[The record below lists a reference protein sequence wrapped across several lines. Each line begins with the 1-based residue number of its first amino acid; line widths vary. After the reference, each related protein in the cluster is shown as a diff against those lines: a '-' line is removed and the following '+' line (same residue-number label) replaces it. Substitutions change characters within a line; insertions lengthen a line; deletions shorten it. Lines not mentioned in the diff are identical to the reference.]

1 VVVDG
6 YLVSDAAEVLGV
18 AMQQVHRWIKTGVLA
33 TETDSSGRHWIPA
46 HEVAYLAKLPGER
59 RRGRPPTQHRVW
71 DELFD
76 IEAHVSG
83 PGLDRLKNR
92 RWFSYRST
100 RHAGWSE
107 EAAIRRL
114 RGRNEVM
121 NDGTDAAGKLH
132 APVVPERGPWDLY
145 FPHSM
150 IDECSRRPLL
160 RRPAS
165 QMNLV
170 LHFVEDESFARV
182 QERFGRVMPATVA
195 WLDLA
200 DANDRAAPEMWSKLV
215 GRWR

>member
-1 VVVDG
+1 
-6 YLVSDAAEVLGV
+6 
-18 AMQQVHRWIKTGVLA
+18 
-33 TETDSSGRHWIPA
+33 
-46 HEVAYLAKLPGER
+46 
-59 RRGRPPTQHRVW
+59 
-71 DELFD
+71 
-76 IEAHVSG
+76 
-83 PGLDRLKNR
+83 
-92 RWFSYRST
+92 
-100 RHAGWSE
+100 
-107 EAAIRRL
+107 
-114 RGRNEVM
+114 M